1 MQNVTEETR
10 VRKWYMEFIAGN
22 QKSFENIV
30 LLYKDRLIL
39 FIKTYVGR
47 WEIAEELSQDV
58 FVYLLLHK
66 EKYDMAYSFKSYL
79 YLIAR
84 CRALN
89 YLKKEKR
96 IVLYDEMPEEIV
108 STMEE
113 EFVEKEKLNYY
124 LKAIQKLK
132 KEYMNVLYLVDIEG
146 LSYRETSHILGK
158 TESSIKLLIH
168 RARKKLKSEIG
179 KEEN

>member
-1 MQNVTEETR
+1 MQDVTEEMK
-10 VRKWYMEFIAGN
+10 VRKWYTEFLEGN

-66 EKYDMAYSFKSYL
+66 EKYDVQYSFKSYL
-79 YLIAR
+79 YLIAK

-89 YLKKEKR
+89 YLKKEKK
-96 IVLYDEMPEEIV
+96 IVLYDEMPEEMV
-108 STMEE
+108 DTLEE
-113 EFVEKEKLNYY
+113 EFLQKEKVKDYRKAMKE
-124 LKAIQKLK
+124 LKSDYA
-132 KEYMNVLYLVDIEG
+132 NVLYLVEVEG
-146 LSYRETSHILGK
+146 LSYQETARVLEK
-158 TESSIKLLIH
+158 TVSSIKLLLH
-168 RARKKLKSEIG
+168 RARKKLKSEMR